1 MKLIKTLLF
10 LLISYLVTANEYTVV
25 IIGKTGVGKSS
36 LINSLFGKQLATVG
50 HDEATTMNVEK
61 YTKYEGNNTINIWD
75 TMGLYDDRGEPKEYI
90 HRIADTVKKAHLILI
105 CFDSSEARWTK
116 DNNDMLD
123 IIKNELSE
131 NIFKNTLFVFTKYNI
146 NGNKK
151 SLETRKYKIT
161 SIVNNAKFGVA
172 ESPETKDW
180 DTTLWQEIL
189 TVVKETSK
197 PIFIDFMNRR
207 SRVCLIAKRVK
218 NSIIEH
224 GVFPSNMDKK
234 QIEFRIAC
242 DKEKDKYNRNVGFIK
257 NTLATGG
264 ALTLYTVAGP
274 VVTAA
279 KLLVGGLSMGL
290 GSIIESKV
298 SRFERNSSYCDKPLQ
313 MINMANY
320 NDTYEFSDGKYIGEF
335 KKNLFH
341 GFGTIYDEHNNP
353 LFKGEFNNGLP
364 STCS

>member
-10 LLISYLVTANEYTVV
+10 LLIISLATANEYSVI

-36 LINSLFGKQLATVG
+36 LINSLFGEQVATVG

-61 YTKYEGNNTINIWD
+61 YTKYEGNHTINIWD
-75 TMGLYDDRGEPKEYI
+75 TMGLYDDIGEPKEYI
-90 HRIADTVKKAHLILI
+90 KRIADTVKKAHLVLF

-116 DNNDMLD
+116 DNKDILD
-123 IIKNELSE
+123 IIKKELSE

-146 NGNKK
+146 HRNEK
-151 SLETRKYKIT
+151 SLETRKYKIN

-172 ESPETKDW
+172 ESPQTKDW
-180 DTTLWQEIL
+180 DTKLWLEIL
-189 TVVKETSK
+189 KVVKETSK
-197 PIFIDFMNRR
+197 PIFIDIMNKR
-207 SRVCLIAKRVK
+207 SRVCLITNRVK
-218 NSIIEH
+218 NSIIEQ
-224 GVFPSNMDKK
+224 GVFPIYMDKK
-234 QIEFRIAC
+234 QREVRIAC
-242 DKEKDKYNRNVGFIK
+242 DKEKDKYNEKVGFIK

-264 ALTLYTVAGP
+264 ALTLYTMAGP

-298 SRFERNSSYCDKPLQ
+298 SRFERNSSYCDESVKT
-313 MINMANY
+313 INMENY
-320 NDTYEFSDGKYIGEF
+320 KDTYEFSDGKYIGEF
-335 KKNLFH
+335 KRNLFH
-341 GFGTIYDEHNNP
+341 GSGTIYDENNNI
-353 LFKGEFNNGLP
+353 LFTGAFNNGLP